1 MNIFLRGSLGIAA
14 SAVLLA
20 TFSACQPPFITDQT
34 LRVVTF
40 DEALRDCR
48 MKQPGRVNRRL
59 SMRAEAPSVAAC
71 LRRNGWDANG
81 DRKILVASAASSVTY
96 LLKG

>member
-1 MNIFLRGSLGIAA
+1 MNIFLRGGLGAA
-14 SAVLLA
+14 ALAVLLA
-20 TFSACQPPFITDQT
+20 TLNACQPPSVTDQT
-34 LRVVTF
+34 PRVVSF

-59 SMRAEAPSVAAC
+59 SMRADGPSVAAC

-81 DRKILVASAASSVTY
+81 DRKILVASVASNVTHSVV
-96 LLKG
+96 G

>member
-1 MNIFLRGSLGIAA
+1 
-14 SAVLLA
+14 
-20 TFSACQPPFITDQT
+20 
-34 LRVVTF
+34 
-40 DEALRDCR
+40 